1 MPEDVRLLNTVNH
14 IIYSRESN
22 PAPGGPSSCSL
33 APTCPKHTWLE
44 VSSDPVHL
52 VWLVQVCLIGVIPI
66 TSQIICLCLLT
77 FCGCLECNCLLLLLD
92 MTIS

>member
-1 MPEDVRLLNTVNH
+1 MPEYVRLLNTVNH

-52 VWLVQVCLIGVIPI
+52 VWLIQVRLIGVIHH
-66 TSQIICLCLLT
+66 
-77 FCGCLECNCLLLLLD
+77 
-92 MTIS
+92 ISNYMFVFINILWIFGMQLPTPFT

>member
-52 VWLVQVCLIGVIPI
+52 VWLIQVCLIGVIHH
-66 TSQIICLCLLT
+66 
-77 FCGCLECNCLLLLLD
+77 
-92 MTIS
+92 ISNYMFVFINILWIFGMQLPTPFT